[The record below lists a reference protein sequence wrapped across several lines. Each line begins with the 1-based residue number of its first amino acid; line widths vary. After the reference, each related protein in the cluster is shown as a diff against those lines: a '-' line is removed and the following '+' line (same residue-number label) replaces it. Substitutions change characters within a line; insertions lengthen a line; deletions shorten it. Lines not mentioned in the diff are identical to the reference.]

1 LFFEHLYVWLLA
13 RGESAALMANIQK
26 TEYAE
31 LINAIGSVIHAAQNR
46 SYRSGGWLMDEE
58 GYVKGVGWR
67 IIHDIKCTSTK
78 DAEIMD
84 GYYNRRIEGWG
95 YVKTPVRVSPVQ

>member
-1 LFFEHLYVWLLA
+1 
-13 RGESAALMANIQK
+13 MN
-26 TEYAE
+26 
-31 LINAIGSVIHAAQNR
+31 
-46 SYRSGGWLMDEE
+46 DE

-67 IIHDIKCTSTK
+67 LIRDIKCTSTK

-95 YVKTPVRVSPVQ
+95 YVKTPVRVVLEKNILDDTWHLIEEPEDS